1 MRLEFIPG
9 YFIDFYQLSRILDVC
24 LKHNIM
30 NRIPTTLFLDTLGI
44 SPKRFSILARA
55 LYGFGLINE
64 RIFTLT
70 EFGYALSKNDI
81 YFENINSLWIC
92 NYNIS
97 SDRENYVWYRF
108 NEEILPNLDGI
119 KQQDMTEYFSDVNS
133 LFEGKSANKKVSKEL
148 SSILDM
154 YTQKEFKRLKLL
166 IKDDED
172 HYYYDG
178 SLQISDLAFLYCLL
192 TYKERKEISESAL
205 TIDEIINK
213 EDTPS
218 QVFHLEE
225 YEVMDKL
232 NTLNS
237 KQLISIE
244 RFGDLNQVRFPAS
257 LIKEKV
263 LNEIY
268 GGQS

>member
-9 YFIDFYQLSRILDVC
+9 YFIDFYQLSRVLDVC

-30 NRIPTTLFLDTLGI
+30 NKIPSTLFQDTLGI
-44 SPKRFSILARA
+44 SPKQFSVLARA

-70 EFGYALSKNDI
+70 EFGFALSKNDM

-97 SDRENYVWYRF
+97 SDKENYVWYRF
-108 NEEILPNLDGI
+108 NKKILPNLDGS
-119 KQQDMTEYFSDVNS
+119 KQKEMTEYFSDVNE
-133 LFEGKSANKKVSKEL
+133 LFKGKSANKKVSKEL

-154 YTQKEFKRLKLL
+154 YSQREFKRLQLL
-166 IKDDED
+166 IKDNED
-172 HYYYDG
+172 RYYYDG

-192 TYKERKEISESAL
+192 SYKQKKNISATAL
-205 TIDEIINK
+205 TIGEIIND

-218 QVFHLEE
+218 KVFHLEDYQVVDILE
-225 YEVMDKL
+225 K
-232 NTLNS
+232 LNS

-244 RFGDLNQVRFPAS
+244 RFGDLNQVRFPSS
-257 LIKEKV
+257 LNKEKV
-263 LNEIY
+263 LKEIY
-268 GGQS
+268 GSQN